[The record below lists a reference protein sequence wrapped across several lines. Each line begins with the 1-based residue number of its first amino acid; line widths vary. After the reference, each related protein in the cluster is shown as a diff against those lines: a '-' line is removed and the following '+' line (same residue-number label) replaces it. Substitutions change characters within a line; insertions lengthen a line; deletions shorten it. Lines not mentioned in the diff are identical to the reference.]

1 VQRTWVTITESSM
14 NGEFDDDNEHEHE
27 KKLNCGDP
35 TTDAFSLGLGV
46 AQWNALAYNGVYG
59 VAM

>member
-1 VQRTWVTITESSM
+1 M